1 MNHDRTLRSFPPA
14 NTPCPRG
21 MARFS
26 RPVRFAL
33 ESSDRPAEAGHA
45 ARRLLP
51 TLLVTMWVV
60 CVLALTT
67 APLFAQSSAPATT
80 SASVEQL
87 KVIVAE
93 VSGLVQ
99 VRTSPDAKWEK
110 AVVGRE
116 LSAGAEVRTGPRSR
130 VICTIP
136 PDQAITI
143 DRLGTVSIAQA
154 LRNGGK
160 TTTELLMKYGRT
172 DYQIEA
178 AGREHDATIRTPNAT
193 LAVRGTAFTAY
204 DQPPYEPSVHT
215 YRGVVDFT
223 YAKRL
228 MSVGRGASARARRG
242 PAETALDQSVVDPAG
257 ARARTASENA
267 FIANEVSRGA
277 VLGYDQF
284 AQIATLTNGPGPQTE
299 QALLANLPGRLNFI
313 IQWDQP
319 KSDFNLAV
327 LKLAGDPLLLLG
339 AFEPSE
345 VLYPGFGLNTTRSGG
360 RILVDNRGGPRG
372 GQEVGFYNT
381 AENGFYGLQALHA
394 SGPGGKV
401 SFSAYLDGKPQLL
414 FASAVDAN
422 GNSVPLPDGGF
433 DTEFSNVIT
442 RYVAPGDIGAATALI
457 PFPPEL
463 LPIDTTAAARAKG
476 MSPAAG
482 RPVLPAPALSPT
494 PAIGPTR
501 PPVQVRTIGP
511 VAPHK

>member
-1 MNHDRTLRSFPPA
+1 MKSRI
-14 NTPCPRG
+14 PR
-21 MARFS
+21 R
-26 RPVRFAL
+26 
-33 ESSDRPAEAGHA
+33 HA
-45 ARRLLP
+45 MFVAAAA
-51 TLLVTMWVV
+51 
-60 CVLALTT
+60 CVLGLMSV
-67 APLFAQSSAPATT
+67 PVSAQTSTPATT
-80 SASVEQL
+80 STAAEQL

-93 VSGLVQ
+93 VSGIAQ
-99 VRTSPDAKWEK
+99 VRVSPDAKWEK
-110 AVVGRE
+110 AVVGKE

-154 LRNGGK
+154 LRSGGK

-178 AGREHDATIRTPNAT
+178 AGKEHDATIRTPNAT
-193 LAVRGTAFTAY
+193 LAVRGTAFTAF

-228 MSVGRGASARARRG
+228 MTVGKGATARARRG
-242 PAETALDQSVVDPAG
+242 PAETALDQSVVDPAN
-257 ARARTASENA
+257 ARARTASENT

-284 AQIATLTNGPGPQTE
+284 AQIATLSNGPGPQAE
-299 QALLANLPGRLNFI
+299 QALLANLPGRLNFV
-313 IQWDQP
+313 IQWNQP
-319 KSDFNLAV
+319 SSDFNLAV
-327 LKLAGDPLLLLG
+327 LKLAGDPLSLLG

-345 VLYPGFGLNTTRSGG
+345 VLYPGFGLNTTRTGG

-394 SGPGGKV
+394 GGPGGKV

-422 GNSVPLPDGGF
+422 GNPVPLPDGGF

-442 RYVAPGDIGAATALI
+442 RYVAPGDLGAATALI

-463 LPIDTTAAARAKG
+463 LPIDPTAASRAKG
-476 MSPAAG
+476 KPQ
-482 RPVLPAPALSPT
+482 PVRNSVAPAPAV
-494 PAIGPTR
+494 
-501 PPVQVRTIGP
+501 PPVRVIGP
-511 VAPHK
+511 VAPRADARKVGPVTPRK